1 MTSKADY
8 LKKYLSNGDDEK
20 KKKKKKKA
28 ESSFKPIGMRLIE
41 DDAFLSVEA
50 AKQKDI
56 ASDEEREEL
65 EVIKE
70 TVKKAKIIPGFKKTF
85 AEVEE
90 KVKQEIITPEQSPKR
105 DNSPPRER
113 RRRHDSDN
121 SPPRQPRRRHDS
133 DNSPPR
139 QPRRRHDS
147 DNSPPRQARRRHD
160 SDNSPPRQARRRHD
174 SDNSPVRNR
183 KNSANSPARSRQR
196 RDSDNS
202 PPRRKSP
209 TKRQRHDSDN
219 SPPRRNHSSDHSPP
233 RRRQRRD
240 SDNSPPRKRNTDK
253 DLSPPRRSRKAE
265 ADDSCS
271 KKVKQEVDSDD
282 DRKDFSKTLD
292 GKMAGLQSA
301 KALREESDKIR
312 ARDAKLFEELDVNV
326 SGRHADTV
334 YRTKQTKKRGR
345 DSSADRERKEREA
358 KKTEELKEKYKDWN
372 KGVIQIQTRKEQ
384 LEEMARVA
392 AEPLARSSDNADMNN
407 HLKEVLYEADP
418 MASMIK
424 KKRRAMAIDRGDLVY
439 PTYMGPWDPNRFN
452 IPPGYRWD
460 GVDRSNG
467 FEGKLAKTA
476 NQKTANQSEY
486 YKSIAE
492 YE

>member
-105 DNSPPRER
+105 ENGRKRHDSDNSPTRPKRNRHDSDNSPPRER

-183 KNSANSPARSRQR
+183 KN
-196 RDSDNS
+196 
-202 PPRRKSP
+202 
-209 TKRQRHDSDN
+209 
-219 SPPRRNHSSDHSPP
+219 SDHSPP

>member
-105 DNSPPRER
+105 ENGRKRHDSDNSPTRPKRNRHDSDNSPPRER

-183 KNSANSPARSRQR
+183 KNSGN
-196 RDSDNS
+196 
-202 PPRRKSP
+202 
-209 TKRQRHDSDN
+209 
-219 SPPRRNHSSDHSPP
+219 DHSPP